1 MSWRREK
8 QWIKFCEKNDPER
21 PTSVHLARRRC
32 ASWPAHRPFF
42 SSTELGSLGE
52 RAVVP
57 ADWVTRCITPVASA
71 DELRR
76 YGYQWFVLDIAF
88 GKPKGWAVGRLE
100 RMWMA
105 QGYGG
110 GFDTFLHVL
119 AIPKLAGTDPASERR
134 NGLFIP
140 WSKIG
145 GEKALH
151 DCALHKAASCR
162 SSGALEP
169 RSSLAAHVERG
180 HRVLSLLDR
189 CDATGL

>member
-32 ASWPAHRPFF
+32 ASCPAPRLFF
-42 SSTELGSLGE
+42 SSVELGGLGG

-88 GKPKGWAVGRLE
+88 GKPKGWAAGRLE

-105 QGYGG
+105 QGEGG
-110 GFDTFLHVL
+110 Q
-119 AIPKLAGTDPASERR
+119 R
-134 NGLFIP
+134 LFIIP
-140 WSKIG
+140 
-145 GEKALH
+145 ALH
-151 DCALHKAASCR
+151 LIIAITC
-162 SSGALEP
+162 GNYGTENQWIP
-169 RSSLAAHVERG
+169 
-180 HRVLSLLDR
+180 
-189 CDATGL
+189 